1 MPYKTRGDSHLLPS
15 DARHK
20 LEMRRRCHDDSDDF
34 KPHNSSGP
42 SPRSA
47 VGNLSQFSAV
57 PRSGN
62 KRKFYP
68 LDIWDQSSRPAGV
81 TRTGQGGGSPPA
93 SGLST
98 NRPFRRGRRLPQRRN
113 EGGRRGQ
120 QSTTADSLPV
130 LDLNNPHLLMF
141 YYNQLYQQYYKT
153 YTAAANA
160 ATLSFPSGYSSNPD
174 LVSVAAAVAS
184 GITPELLALGSSLNN
199 AVSKTQKSAATTDAD
214 GRATSRRPNR
224 HQDSGPVSA
233 SDGNYSEDDG
243 SESRN
248 TDTRTR
254 WRPAQK
260 GSGSG
265 PRQEGEN
272 DGMGPPGDQQS
283 SKKARFTSQQAT
295 DPRSKSTKVKSAVRA
310 SSSKSSQPTGNL
322 QSRVVVNIYNHPRVD
337 PEGTHGRP
345 GKASA
350 TIKVVDQS
358 LTDASD
364 QEVVKSSQP
373 SVSPA
378 KNAPAT
384 RLQTDTELSAQ
395 QPSTTTPESAEKPTS
410 STPASSTV
418 VCPSQ
423 QGEYNSINH
432 DRTLRLLLDPC
443 DLILFFLSS
452 VGNGASDAETIK
464 SCQQK
469 IETTPDPKASGTC
482 PTKSQCNATALMTPN
497 MSPLSSTAPAVLDDS
512 DSIEEGEAK
521 DDDFD
526 EDDEEGE
533 EDYNDGSEEGEEKI
547 RDKVAPPT
555 DSNQS
560 AESED
565 EASFDWSRSKRRSD
579 WSVPERTRRRVE
591 VVSSE
596 SLLLPSSLEI
606 IFISF
611 LFPVTVFCSQP
622 ASSALL
628 PTPVN
633 LFASTGDSPF
643 PSGCPPNLLEA
654 TAAMLT
660 GICPPVPS
668 LFANPLASG
677 GPRGGDQYAPGFA
690 SGPNPLDLLAFV
702 QLTNPD
708 HFSQIQKQ
716 MKRLQSTTAARK
728 GTSSRTSDVE
738 QDSARLSRQR
748 HSDSVLKSRARHT
761 TDTGTRKESGSE
773 REARKNKRRTVSER
787 SSGSTRVSMK
797 AHKSTSPSEVSG
809 SSSRSASCHLPDSR
823 TASDAKRA
831 TGSAIEPESHPAYP
845 SPKPTRLAVKQ
856 CPSPSVRNEVDTFS
870 NSGDVDDESA
880 EDDNSSQW
888 QQPVRRGPRTPSTP
902 PGSSDDEQPT
912 AGTSIS
918 GSRRTT
924 VHGLKVESFSRR
936 SSLERRRST
945 KGPLP
950 RRRSSSSTDSSADQG
965 DVATSAR
972 NSISERESD
981 CEAPSEQFS
990 RRSVGSKTRALPAAY
1005 AHPHSHRRSST
1016 DSSHPLQS
1024 VPQKRS
1030 SVSSINGSRSS
1041 ETSSSSSSSS
1051 SSTERS
1057 SRSKSSSTSRSCAA
1071 ETGTPVEVPSQR
1083 LLHAVRPGRPSK
1095 VPTVAQQCLSF
1106 DQGLDTASV
1115 EGSNGKGRTSRN
1127 RERMDRVR
1135 QSSRGK
1141 VLPDSSVNELDSIDG
1156 ESKANRL
1163 SCHER
1168 RYRRRPSYQEG
1179 LGDYLSDESFENVGS
1194 DQSDA
1199 HSRTASACHSSLSH
1213 SAASVGSAS
1222 PLDSETHDQDTDR
1235 HRHPALS
1242 NQPTTVNPRWRPDHR
1257 PNSAEQQSP
1266 RPSVQGA
1273 PDQRRAT
1280 GGIHSTVKP
1289 QSRSGDRYGARGL
1302 LPSPISKK
1310 TTRGRP
1316 EQTRTRYDLPRR
1328 NPIARDMGNCR
1339 PTGGREHR
1347 QRRSRSLSTKWQ
1359 RGRERVEPDSGGRYY
1374 SRDRAPA
1381 LGPDRHQPQDSSR
1394 CFQRNTYYRAGQVNK
1409 YADEYRV
1416 SGVYQR
1422 QETYDRRKQ
1431 QPMTLAR
1438 DSRQIG
1444 CSNRSPLGRGK
1455 YQRPYAPFMELR
1467 SRQLGVTKNR
1477 QADLIWEPGPK
1488 NMHRAEYSRDSF
1500 AAARRSRSP
1509 PVRSD
1514 ARTHFRGPRQVV
1526 SPVSGDSRLRNY
1538 PQARSARGAHTNA
1551 DIRRQRSRS
1560 TNSNKHL
1567 ARRALASHH
1576 GGPRD
1581 SRRWLSREETY
1592 RTDAT
1597 GSSRRQ
1603 SPAQRLRSGQNT
1615 HQRRRPCDDS
1625 ANSFRECD
1633 ARNRRSVRRD
1643 SLEDSHST
1651 SQNNRYRRDDRRPV
1665 PRGDRL
1671 SPSRP
1676 SASRFHTISSSSASD
1691 QSSRPG
1697 SRGSGSSATTGSAAS
1712 SFHRD
1717 SGSRGADT
1725 SSLPR
1730 SSAQSGSRNGQSAAV
1745 SMATT
1750 ADHNQTSGAGKHR
1763 YASSPG
1769 SPTSTTQKKRLK
1781 KSSAPLRS
1789 TAGQACG
1796 TPSTPTSSAQF
1807 ASTCDS
1813 PELTRSTDLGGS
1825 HIVGSEPIHV
1835 TPTLSGTITC
1845 NLPTSVQFLPSFA
1858 AEPNLR
1864 PSYARTPQ
1872 TIVACA
1878 SVEST
1883 DSSAPHFLPRVRL
1896 SDKTFTP
1903 VVGLPRTESPARPNI
1918 PVHSKTFSVA
1928 NQLSKPDLGHRLSQQ
1943 CPESRPS
1950 THSSLTS
1957 KARFLRVSLEHT
1969 LEDLSLV
1976 DHISPVFY
1984 QLSTV
1989 SLQVPIYPRD
1999 SVRVL
2004 LTPIVVLSGRD
2015 PLVSSE
2021 FNQTADPDQLTA
2033 TSRSLETSG
2042 GYPLSDLPNCSP
2054 PLSSSGQSVYSIE
2067 SLLGEPFEG
2076 PNNTRDSTSCTSASC
2091 AAPGVSCSRVVNPFR
2106 VTPSGLSRCVI
2117 QPAPDIQL
2125 KPPCSVT
2132 MSSATSYTARP
2143 PRIPGTTST
2152 ISAASP
2158 AGSVA
2163 SRLPTTH
2170 ATAASS
2176 SEARLV
2182 RLDSVASRESSY
2194 SPPADRKGTT
2204 TRRPMPPGDGVHPD
2218 EVNSALLRKLEKV
2231 ARDAANRGH
2240 DEEYFDSGEVFGR
2253 VGRDSEDDTDEEE
2266 RGNGGILLL
2275 AKSSLRLPPIQA
2287 DSASNDHLPTSSS
2300 SAVNRSPVNE
2310 LLRLLTSGSRVVSL
2324 KPVKNFVYPPPKKTM
2339 VSVATQTTGSMLCTR
2354 CRDVINGPVVV
2365 QTPASKVVS
2374 KVTSWPKGR
2383 MLYAGL
2389 IEVLPGVIPLS
2400 RGVSLRRCRP
2410 SVGGATTP
2418 SQAAGTLRFRWP
2430 ADGELADCIET
2441 LPDSPVP
2448 GRLAPLICD
2457 PNTTVSQRFL
2467 RTVRQV
2473 DGVCVSIVTIC
2484 GPYNPRS
2491 VVPNESVMK
2500 KTLTITEPPKVFTN
2514 GAGKPTAAAGEM
2526 QNASELDVDSDEES
2540 DGRRLRRHLR
2550 RTQKTQDIN
2559 TAMVA
2564 AAMRQNELENG
2575 HDNKQAVEQP
2585 SSTMTSAEQKRQL
2598 QQHQAQDLS
2607 VNGTEATVPD
2617 TSTTLETGKTEAD
2630 QVNSRLAEARQRAK
2644 RLIEQRKL
2652 SMQETVSHV
2661 PFDMNAEVADD
2672 ARADSGVVDDVDGH
2686 LIYSIGQFIFDRYE
2700 ILKTLGEGTFGKVVE
2715 CKDHLQNRRIA
2726 LKIIKNVDK
2735 YREAAMLE
2743 INVLNFLNERG
2754 ANFEHLCV
2762 TLLDWF
2768 DYHGHICLAFDI
2780 LGLSVFD
2787 FLKENNYVGYPMEHV
2802 RHISY
2807 QLCHAVRFLHDNQ
2820 LTHTDLKPENI
2831 LFVDSDYIS
2840 VHNRKKRRHER
2851 MVKCSDIRLIDFGS
2865 ATFDYDHHSTIV
2877 STRHYRAPEVILEL
2891 GWSQPCDVWSI
2902 GCIMFELYTGY
2913 TLFQTHDNREHLAMM
2928 ERTLGHIPYRM
2939 TRKSRTGFFYHGRLD
2954 WDFYNQEGRYVRE
2967 NCRPLL

>member
-1 MPYKTRGDSHLLPS
+1 MPYKARGDSHLLPS

-20 LEMRRRCHDDSDDF
+20 LEMRRRCNDDSDDF

-47 VGNLSQFSAV
+47 VGNLSQFAAV

-68 LDIWDQSSRPAGV
+68 LDIWDQSSRPAGG

-120 QSTTADSLPV
+120 QSTTTDSLPV

-160 ATLSFPSGYSSNPD
+160 ATLSFPGGYSSNPD

-199 AVSKTQKSAATTDAD
+199 AVSKAQKSAASTDAD

-233 SDGNYSEDDG
+233 SDGDYSEDDG

-248 TDTRTR
+248 TDARTR
-254 WRPAQK
+254 WRPAQS

-265 PRQEGEN
+265 PRQEEEN

-295 DPRSKSTKVKSAVRA
+295 DPKSKSAKVKSAVRA
-310 SSSKSSQPTGNL
+310 SSSKSSQPAGNL

-337 PEGTHGRP
+337 PDGTHGRP

-350 TIKVVDQS
+350 TIKVMDQS

-373 SVSPA
+373 SISPM

-384 RLQTDTELSAQ
+384 RLKTSSGLSAQ
-395 QPSTTTPESAEKPTS
+395 QSSITPENAEKPSS
-410 STPASSTV
+410 STPANSTV

-423 QGEYNSINH
+423 QGNNA
-432 DRTLRLLLDPC
+432 
-443 DLILFFLSS
+443 
-452 VGNGASDAETIK
+452 VDAEKTT
-464 SCQQK
+464 SCQQE
-469 IETTPDPKASGTC
+469 IETTPDPKVSANC
-482 PTKSQCNATALMTPN
+482 PTKSQCNATSLITAN
-497 MSPLSSTAPAVLDDS
+497 MSPLSSTTPAVLDDS

-533 EDYNDGSEEGEEKI
+533 EDDNDGSEEGEEKI
-547 RDKVAPPT
+547 RDKAISPR
-555 DSNQS
+555 DSNHS

-579 WSVPERTRRRVE
+579 WSVPGRTRRRVE

-596 SLLLPSSLEI
+596 SLLLPSSE
-606 IFISF
+606 
-611 LFPVTVFCSQP
+611 P

-633 LFASTGDSPF
+633 LFANNGDSPF

-716 MKRLQSTTAARK
+716 MKRLQSTTTTRR

-738 QDSARLSRQR
+738 QDSARMSRQR

-773 REARKNKRRTVSER
+773 RAARKNKRRTVSER
-787 SSGSTRVSMK
+787 SSGPTRMSMK
-797 AHKSTSPSEVSG
+797 AHKSTSPSEVSD
-809 SSSRSASCHLPDSR
+809 SSSRSASYHLPDSR
-823 TASDAKRA
+823 TTSDAKRA
-831 TGSAIEPESHPAYP
+831 AGSAIEPESHPAYP

-880 EDDNSSQW
+880 EEDNNSQW

-950 RRRSSSSTDSSADQG
+950 RRRSSSSTASSADQG

-972 NSISERESD
+972 NSMSERESD
-981 CEAPSEQFS
+981 CEAPSEHFS

-1016 DSSHPLQS
+1016 DSSHPLQN

-1030 SVSSINGSRSS
+1030 SVSSINGSQSS

-1057 SRSKSSSTSRSCAA
+1057 SRSKSSSTSRSCGA
-1071 ETGTPVEVPSQR
+1071 ETGTPVDVPSQR
-1083 LLHAVRPGRPSK
+1083 SLHAPRPGRPSK
-1095 VPTVAQQCLSF
+1095 VSTVAQQCLSF
-1106 DQGLDTASV
+1106 DQGVDSASV
-1115 EGSNGKGRTSRN
+1115 EGSNGKARTSRN
-1127 RERMDRVR
+1127 RERIDRVR

-1163 SCHER
+1163 SCHDR

-1179 LGDYLSDESFENVGS
+1179 LGDYLSDESLENVGS

-1199 HSRTASACHSSLSH
+1199 HSRTASACRSSLSH

-1222 PLDSETHDQDTDR
+1222 PLDSVTQDQDTPR
-1235 HRHPALS
+1235 HRHSALS
-1242 NQPTTVNPRWRPDHR
+1242 NHPTTVHPRCHPDHR
-1257 PNSAEQQSP
+1257 PNSVEQQSP
-1266 RPSVQGA
+1266 RPSVQAA
-1273 PDQRRAT
+1273 PDPRRAS
-1280 GGIHSTVKP
+1280 GGIHPTVKP

-1310 TTRGRP
+1310 TTRCRP
-1316 EQTRTRYDLPRR
+1316 EQTRTRHDLSRR
-1328 NPIARDMGNCR
+1328 NPIARDMVNYR
-1339 PTGGREHR
+1339 RTGGREHQ

-1359 RGRERVEPDSGGRYY
+1359 RGRERVEPDSSGRYY

-1381 LGPDRHQPQDSSR
+1381 LGPDRHHLQDSSR
-1394 CFQRNTYYRAGQVNK
+1394 RFQRNTFYRAGQVNK

-1416 SGVYQR
+1416 NGVYQR
-1422 QETYDRRKQ
+1422 QETYDRRRQ
-1431 QPMTLAR
+1431 QPMILAR

-1467 SRQLGVTKNR
+1467 SRQLGTTKNR

-1488 NMHRAEYSRDSF
+1488 NAHRGEYSRDSF

-1514 ARTHFRGPRQVV
+1514 ARTHFRGLRQAV
-1526 SPVSGDSRLRNY
+1526 SPVSGGSRLRNY
-1538 PQARSARGAHTNA
+1538 PQSRSARGAHTNA

-1567 ARRALASHH
+1567 ARRVLASQH

-1603 SPAQRLRSGQNT
+1603 SPAQRLRSGPNA

-1651 SQNNRYRRDDRRPV
+1651 SQNNRYRRDGRRPV
-1665 PRGDRL
+1665 PRSDRL
-1671 SPSRP
+1671 SPNRS
-1676 SASRFHTISSSSASD
+1676 SANRFHTISSSSASD

-1712 SFHRD
+1712 SFQRD
-1717 SGSRGADT
+1717 NGSRGADT

-1730 SSAQSGSRNGQSAAV
+1730 SSAQSSSRNDQSAAV

-1750 ADHNQTSGAGKHR
+1750 GDHNQTTGAGKHR

-1769 SPTSTTQKKRLK
+1769 SPTSTTQTKR
-1781 KSSAPLRS
+1781 
-1789 TAGQACG
+1789 
-1796 TPSTPTSSAQF
+1796 
-1807 ASTCDS
+1807 
-1813 PELTRSTDLGGS
+1813 
-1825 HIVGSEPIHV
+1825 
-1835 TPTLSGTITC
+1835 
-1845 NLPTSVQFLPSFA
+1845 
-1858 AEPNLR
+1858 
-1864 PSYARTPQ
+1864 
-1872 TIVACA
+1872 
-1878 SVEST
+1878 
-1883 DSSAPHFLPRVRL
+1883 
-1896 SDKTFTP
+1896 
-1903 VVGLPRTESPARPNI
+1903 
-1918 PVHSKTFSVA
+1918 
-1928 NQLSKPDLGHRLSQQ
+1928 
-1943 CPESRPS
+1943 
-1950 THSSLTS
+1950 
-1957 KARFLRVSLEHT
+1957 
-1969 LEDLSLV
+1969 
-1976 DHISPVFY
+1976 
-1984 QLSTV
+1984 
-1989 SLQVPIYPRD
+1989 
-1999 SVRVL
+1999 
-2004 LTPIVVLSGRD
+2004 
-2015 PLVSSE
+2015 
-2021 FNQTADPDQLTA
+2021 
-2033 TSRSLETSG
+2033 
-2042 GYPLSDLPNCSP
+2042 
-2054 PLSSSGQSVYSIE
+2054 
-2067 SLLGEPFEG
+2067 
-2076 PNNTRDSTSCTSASC
+2076 
-2091 AAPGVSCSRVVNPFR
+2091 
-2106 VTPSGLSRCVI
+2106 
-2117 QPAPDIQL
+2117 
-2125 KPPCSVT
+2125 
-2132 MSSATSYTARP
+2132 M
-2143 PRIPGTTST
+2143 
-2152 ISAASP
+2152 
-2158 AGSVA
+2158 
-2163 SRLPTTH
+2163 
-2170 ATAASS
+2170 
-2176 SEARLV
+2176 
-2182 RLDSVASRESSY
+2182 
-2194 SPPADRKGTT
+2194 
-2204 TRRPMPPGDGVHPD
+2204 
-2218 EVNSALLRKLEKV
+2218 KV
-2231 ARDAANRGH
+2231 A
-2240 DEEYFDSGEVFGR
+2240 E
-2253 VGRDSEDDTDEEE
+2253 
-2266 RGNGGILLL
+2266 
-2275 AKSSLRLPPIQA
+2275 
-2287 DSASNDHLPTSSS
+2287 
-2300 SAVNRSPVNE
+2300 
-2310 LLRLLTSGSRVVSL
+2310 
-2324 KPVKNFVYPPPKKTM
+2324 
-2339 VSVATQTTGSMLCTR
+2339 
-2354 CRDVINGPVVV
+2354 
-2365 QTPASKVVS
+2365 
-2374 KVTSWPKGR
+2374 
-2383 MLYAGL
+2383 
-2389 IEVLPGVIPLS
+2389 
-2400 RGVSLRRCRP
+2400 
-2410 SVGGATTP
+2410 
-2418 SQAAGTLRFRWP
+2418 
-2430 ADGELADCIET
+2430 
-2441 LPDSPVP
+2441 
-2448 GRLAPLICD
+2448 
-2457 PNTTVSQRFL
+2457 
-2467 RTVRQV
+2467 
-2473 DGVCVSIVTIC
+2473 
-2484 GPYNPRS
+2484 
-2491 VVPNESVMK
+2491 
-2500 KTLTITEPPKVFTN
+2500 
-2514 GAGKPTAAAGEM
+2514 
-2526 QNASELDVDSDEES
+2526 
-2540 DGRRLRRHLR
+2540 
-2550 RTQKTQDIN
+2550 
-2559 TAMVA
+2559 
-2564 AAMRQNELENG
+2564 
-2575 HDNKQAVEQP
+2575 
-2585 SSTMTSAEQKRQL
+2585 
-2598 QQHQAQDLS
+2598 
-2607 VNGTEATVPD
+2607 
-2617 TSTTLETGKTEAD
+2617 
-2630 QVNSRLAEARQRAK
+2630 
-2644 RLIEQRKL
+2644 
-2652 SMQETVSHV
+2652 
-2661 PFDMNAEVADD
+2661 D

-2967 NCRPLL
+2967 NCRPLLRYCKDESQDTLDLFDLMAKMLEYDPADRIPLSAALTHPFFLHLPSHQRLSYTYHPPLASLEAGGRNGAANERRSGARGGGDRIDGGGGGGSSSSSAGSSEVKRPNRLHSDLVSAR

>member
-1 MPYKTRGDSHLLPS
+1 MPYKARGDSHLLPS

-20 LEMRRRCHDDSDDF
+20 LEMRRRCHDDSEDF

-47 VGNLSQFSAV
+47 VGNLSQFAAV

-68 LDIWDQSSRPAGV
+68 LDIWDQSSRPAGI

-93 SGLST
+93 SGPTT

-120 QSTTADSLPV
+120 QSTTTDSLPV

-160 ATLSFPSGYSSNPD
+160 ATLSFPGGYSSNPD

-199 AVSKTQKSAATTDAD
+199 AVSKAQKSAASTDAD
-214 GRATSRRPNR
+214 GRPTSRRPNR
-224 HQDSGPVSA
+224 RQDSGPVSA
-233 SDGNYSEDDG
+233 SDGDYSEDDG

-254 WRPAQK
+254 WRPAQS

-265 PRQEGEN
+265 PRQEEEN

-295 DPRSKSTKVKSAVRA
+295 DPKSKSAKVKSAVRA
-310 SSSKSSQPTGNL
+310 SSSKSSQPAGNL

-337 PEGTHGRP
+337 PDGTHGRP

-373 SVSPA
+373 SVSPM

-384 RLQTDTELSAQ
+384 RLQTDTGLSAQ
-395 QPSTTTPESAEKPTS
+395 QSSIRTPENAEKPTS

-423 QGEYNSINH
+423 QGNNA
-432 DRTLRLLLDPC
+432 D
-443 DLILFFLSS
+443 
-452 VGNGASDAETIK
+452 DAETTT
-464 SCQQK
+464 SCQQE
-469 IETTPDPKASGTC
+469 IETKADPKVSANC
-482 PTKSQCNATALMTPN
+482 PTKSQCNATSLMTSN
-497 MSPLSSTAPAVLDDS
+497 ISPLSSTTAAVLDDS

-533 EDYNDGSEEGEEKI
+533 EDDNDGSEDGEEKI
-547 RDKVAPPT
+547 RDKAASPT

-560 AESED
+560 AESGD
-565 EASFDWSRSKRRSD
+565 EASFDWSRNKRRSD

-596 SLLLPSSLEI
+596 SLLLPSSLEL

-611 LFPVTVFCSQP
+611 LFLLPVTESCSQP

-633 LFASTGDSPF
+633 LFANTGDSPF

-668 LFANPLASG
+668 LFASPLASG

-708 HFSQIQKQ
+708 HFSQIQKH
-716 MKRLQSTTAARK
+716 MKRLQSTTADRR

-748 HSDSVLKSRARHT
+748 HSDSVLKSRTRHT
-761 TDTGTRKESGSE
+761 TDSGTRKETGNE
-773 REARKNKRRTVSER
+773 RAARKNKRRTVSER

-797 AHKSTSPSEVSG
+797 AHKSTSPSEVSD

-823 TASDAKRA
+823 TASDTKRA

-845 SPKPTRLAVKQ
+845 SPKPTRLAIKQ
-856 CPSPSVRNEVDTFS
+856 CPSPSVGNEVDTFS
-870 NSGDVDDESA
+870 NSGDVEDESA
-880 EDDNSSQW
+880 EEDNSSQW

-924 VHGLKVESFSRR
+924 VQGLKVESFSRR
-936 SSLERRRST
+936 SSLDRRRST

-950 RRRSSSSTDSSADQG
+950 RRRSSSSTASSADQG

-972 NSISERESD
+972 NSISGRESD
-981 CEAPSEQFS
+981 CEAASEHFS

-1016 DSSHPLQS
+1016 DSSHPPQN

-1071 ETGTPVEVPSQR
+1071 ETGTPVEVPGQR
-1083 LLHAVRPGRPSK
+1083 SLHAVRPGRPSK

-1106 DQGLDTASV
+1106 DQGVDSASV
-1115 EGSNGKGRTSRN
+1115 EGSNGKARTSRN

-1141 VLPDSSVNELDSIDG
+1141 VLPDSSVNELDSVDG

-1199 HSRTASACHSSLSH
+1199 HSRTASACRSSLSH

-1222 PLDSETHDQDTDR
+1222 PLDSETHDQDSAR
-1235 HRHPALS
+1235 HRHSALS
-1242 NQPTTVNPRWRPDHR
+1242 NQPTTVHPRWRPDHR
-1257 PNSAEQQSP
+1257 PNSVEQQSP

-1273 PDQRRAT
+1273 PDPRRAT
-1280 GGIHSTVKP
+1280 GGIHSGVKT

-1310 TTRGRP
+1310 TTRCRP

-1328 NPIARDMGNCR
+1328 NPIARDMVNCR

-1381 LGPDRHQPQDSSR
+1381 VGPDRHQLQDSSR
-1394 CFQRNTYYRAGQVNK
+1394 RFQRNTYYRAGQVSK

-1416 SGVYQR
+1416 TGVYQR

-1467 SRQLGVTKNR
+1467 SRQLGSTKNR

-1488 NMHRAEYSRDSF
+1488 NVHRGEYSRDSF

-1514 ARTHFRGPRQVV
+1514 ARTHFRGPRQVA
-1526 SPVSGDSRLRNY
+1526 SPVSGDSRPRNY

-1567 ARRALASHH
+1567 ARRALASQH

-1581 SRRWLSREETY
+1581 SRLWLSREETY

-1603 SPAQRLRSGQNT
+1603 SPAQRLRSGPNT

-1625 ANSFRECD
+1625 ANSF
-1633 ARNRRSVRRD
+1633 
-1643 SLEDSHST
+1643 
-1651 SQNNRYRRDDRRPV
+1651 P
-1665 PRGDRL
+1665 
-1671 SPSRP
+1671 
-1676 SASRFHTISSSSASD
+1676 
-1691 QSSRPG
+1691 
-1697 SRGSGSSATTGSAAS
+1697 
-1712 SFHRD
+1712 
-1717 SGSRGADT
+1717 
-1725 SSLPR
+1725 
-1730 SSAQSGSRNGQSAAV
+1730 
-1745 SMATT
+1745 
-1750 ADHNQTSGAGKHR
+1750 
-1763 YASSPG
+1763 
-1769 SPTSTTQKKRLK
+1769 
-1781 KSSAPLRS
+1781 
-1789 TAGQACG
+1789 GQACG
-1796 TPSTPTSSAQF
+1796 TPSTPTSSTQF

-1813 PELTRSTDLGGS
+1813 PQLTRSTDLGGS
-1825 HIVGSEPIHV
+1825 HPVGSEPVHV
-1835 TPTLSGTITC
+1835 TPILSGTTTC
-1845 NLPTSVQFLPSFA
+1845 NLPTSVHFLPSFA

-1864 PSYARTPQ
+1864 PSYARAPQ

-1903 VVGLPRTESPARPNI
+1903 VVGLPRAESSARPNV

-1928 NQLSKPDLGHRLSQQ
+1928 HQLSKPNLKHRLSQQ

-1950 THSSLTS
+1950 THTSLTH
-1957 KARFLRVSLEHT
+1957 KTRFLLRVSLEHT
-1969 LEDLSLV
+1969 SGLEDSSLV
-1976 DHISPVFY
+1976 DHISPVFH

-1989 SLQVPIYPRD
+1989 SFQIPIYSRD

-2004 LTPIVVLSGRD
+2004 LTPIAVFSGRD
-2015 PLVSSE
+2015 LLVSSE
-2021 FNQTADPDQLTA
+2021 FNQTADPGGQLTA
-2033 TSRSLETSG
+2033 ASHSLETSG
-2042 GYPLSDLPNCSP
+2042 GYPLSDLPDCSP

-2067 SLLGEPFEG
+2067 SFEG
-2076 PNNTRDSTSCTSASC
+2076 PNNTADSISRSSPCALPGISCCTQV
-2091 AAPGVSCSRVVNPFR
+2091 VSPFR
-2106 VTPSGLSRCVI
+2106 VTPCDLSRCVI
-2117 QPAPDIQL
+2117 QPAPHIQL

-2152 ISAASP
+2152 ISAAST
-2158 AGSVA
+2158 AGSVG

-2170 ATAASS
+2170 TTAASS

-2204 TRRPMPPGDGVHPD
+2204 TRRPMPPGGGVHPD

-2231 ARDAANRGH
+2231 AREAANRGH
-2240 DEEYFDSGEVFGR
+2240 DEEYFDSGEVFGH
-2253 VGRDSEDDTDEEE
+2253 VGRDSEDDTDEDE
-2266 RGNGGILLL
+2266 RGSGGILLL
-2275 AKSSLRLPPIQA
+2275 AKSSLRLPPIQT
-2287 DSASNDHLPTSSS
+2287 DSASNDHVPTSSS
-2300 SAVNRSPVNE
+2300 SAVNQSPVNE

-2324 KPVKNFVYPPPKKTM
+2324 KPVKNFVYPPSKKTLT
-2339 VSVATQTTGSMLCTR
+2339 SVATQTTGTMLCTR

-2365 QTPASKVVS
+2365 HTSASKVVS
-2374 KVTSWPKGR
+2374 KVASCPKGR
-2383 MLYAGL
+2383 MLYVGL

-2400 RGVSLRRCRP
+2400 RGVSLRRSRP
-2410 SVGGATTP
+2410 SIGGATTP
-2418 SQAAGTLRFRWP
+2418 SQAVGTLRFRWP

-2448 GRLAPLICD
+2448 GRLAPFICD

-2484 GPYNPRS
+2484 GPYNLRS
-2491 VVPNESVMK
+2491 AVPNESVMK

-2514 GAGKPTAAAGEM
+2514 GAGKPTAAAGEL

-2550 RTQKTQDIN
+2550 RTQKTQEIN

-2585 SSTMTSAEQKRQL
+2585 SSTMTAEQKRQL
-2598 QQHQAQDLS
+2598 QQQHQAQDLS

-2617 TSTTLETGKTEAD
+2617 TSTTLDTGKTEAD

-2661 PFDMNAEVADD
+2661 PFDMNAEVAED

-2967 NCRPLL
+2967 NCRPLLRYCKDESQDTLDLFDLMAKMLEYDPADRIPLSAALTHPFFLHLPSHQRLSYTYHPPLASLEAGGRNGAANERRSGVRGGGGDRIDGGGGGGSSSSSAGSSEVKRPNRLHSDLVSAR